1 MMKLRIFNGRGAVDR
16 QLEAHLKRR
25 LDFALAGLGDRVVR
39 ILVRLSHGALASAN
53 PSKRCEIEVVMLPRS
68 VSVTETGA
76 DMFIAVQNA
85 AHRLKRSV
93 TRALER
99 EQAWYVAHPSVPVP
113 VSAARRG
120 K

>member
-1 MMKLRIFNGRGAVDR
+1 MMKVRIFNGKGAVDGR
-16 QLEAHLKRR
+16 LQAHLKRR
-25 LDFALAGLGDRVVR
+25 LDFALSGFGNRVGR

-68 VSVTETGA
+68 VSAADTGA

-85 AHRLKRSV
+85 AHRLRRSV

-99 EQAWYVAHPSVPVP
+99 EQAWSFAHPSPVP
-113 VSAARRG
+113 VSAAKRH

>member
-1 MMKLRIFNGRGAVDR
+1 MKLRIFNGRGAVDR

-25 LDFALAGLGDRVVR
+25 LDFALAGLGDRVGR

-68 VSVTETGA
+68 VSVADTAA
-76 DMFIAVQNA
+76 DMFTAVENA
-85 AHRLKRSV
+85 SHRLKRSV
-93 TRALER
+93 SRALER
-99 EQAWYVAHPSVPVP
+99 EQAWSVAHPSVPVK
-113 VSAARRG
+113 VSAADRR